1 MIEQVE
7 SEILNIVAS
16 IGDDNIT
23 ALYQK
28 LPAGKRLR
36 AKLLLKIA
44 QNEEAVKVAAIVELI
59 HAASLL
65 HDDVIDDADSRRG
78 VKSINAIYGNK
89 HAIMLGDIL
98 YSKAYFELTKCEVKV
113 AQAVSDAVTKLSI
126 GELEDVEL
134 AKQFNFDE
142 ALYMD
147 MIYKKT
153 AILIEA
159 SAKVGAILAKKE
171 EYDYATYGKNLGL
184 AFQIVDDILDI
195 TSDSKTLGKP
205 ALNDFVEGKCTL
217 PYIYLYE
224 KLDQEGK
231 KKLVSFHGKPLDSQ
245 QQKWIKQQMQHH
257 KAIEKSFNQAQ
268 RLIEEAV
275 HKMHDKGEEY
285 LVDIAKQMIEREY

>member
-7 SEILNIVAS
+7 SEILRIVAS
-16 IGDDNIT
+16 IGDEKIT

-28 LPAGKRLR
+28 LPAGKRVR

-44 QNEEAVKVAAIVELI
+44 QNDEAVKVAAIVELI

-78 VKSINAIYGNK
+78 VESINAIYGNK

-98 YSKAYFELTKCEVKV
+98 YSKAYFELTKCDPRV
-113 AQAVSDAVTKLSI
+113 AQAISDAVTKLSI

-134 AKQFNFDE
+134 SKQFNFDRS
-142 ALYMD
+142 LYMD

-159 SAKVGAILAKKE
+159 SAKVGAILANKE
-171 EYDYATYGKNLGL
+171 AYDYAIYGKNLGL

-231 KKLVSFHGKPLDSQ
+231 KKLVSFHGKALDTQ
-245 QQKWIKQQMQHH
+245 QQEWIKQQMHH
-257 KAIEKSFNQAQ
+257 YQSIEQSFNEAKE
-268 RLIEEAV
+268 LIEEAV
-275 HKMHDKGEEY
+275 YKMHEKGEEY
-285 LVDIAKQMIEREY
+285 LVSIAKQMIEREY